1 MPDSLIAALAVTFI
15 LAFIIIFGAFI
26 YKLTLGLF
34 MNKAFGK
41 IVGKDT
47 GLKSKKLID
56 VENTDE
62 PLKAVIEFEDSNS
75 KKVKVFSK
83 HEYDSEKYE
92 KVFPSEDVVVYYH
105 KLRPD
110 RGYTIKNELNRRLI
124 GIIIRVLLLALLAI
138 VIELTLFIY
147 LGMF

>member
-1 MPDSLIAALAVTFI
+1 MPDSIIAVLAVTFI

-47 GLKSKKLID
+47 GLKSKKPID
-56 VENTDE
+56 DENTDE

-92 KVFPSEDVVVYYH
+92 KVFPSEDVIVYYN
-105 KLRPD
+105 KIRPD
-110 RGYTIKNELNRRLI
+110 KGFIIKNELNKKVLH
-124 GIIIRVLLLALLAI
+124 IIIGVLLLTLLA
-138 VIELTLFIY
+138 VGVELTLFIY